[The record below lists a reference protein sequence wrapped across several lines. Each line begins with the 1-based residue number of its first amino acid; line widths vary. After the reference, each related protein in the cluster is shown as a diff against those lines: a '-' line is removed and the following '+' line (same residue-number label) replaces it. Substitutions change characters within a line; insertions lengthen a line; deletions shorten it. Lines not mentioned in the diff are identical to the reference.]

1 MLRRFLFSLLIL
13 CSSPAMAQRLDA
25 TPGDTPPGSSVTY
38 RDLLGMLFTGLE
50 EKGAGFSGKPNPGL
64 RHIAGPGEGD
74 EAPEMAAN
82 ISFTAVPVK
91 AGRQD
96 RLVVLIDIGSEGAMG
111 YAIMALFAAGA
122 APKLLDAANVSY
134 DRMTGFHEPG
144 VIPAGNGETALVTTS
159 GHFNSSQGYKIS
171 PIILIRNDRLE
182 LVDTVMMLDELVC
195 THGRVQTLTV
205 ATGAVYEPFADIVA
219 AVTDTITPAE
229 QGCGE
234 GVTPPPASTRTLAVT
249 YRWDAQQ
256 SKYLPDS
263 DAFEALAKENE
274 QRF

>member
-1 MLRRFLFSLLIL
+1 MLLRAVFILLIL
-13 CSSPAMAQRLDA
+13 CSAPAMAQRLDA
-25 TPGDTPPGSSVTY
+25 TPADTLPGSTVTY
-38 RDLLGMLFTGLE
+38 RDLLGSLFTNVV
-50 EKGAGFSGKPNPGL
+50 EKNGVVSGKPNPGL
-64 RHIAGPGEGD
+64 RHIGGPGEGD
-74 EAPEMAAN
+74 ETPETADN
-82 ISFTAVPVK
+82 IYFTAMSVQ

-96 RLVVLIDIGSEGAMG
+96 RLVMLIDIGSEGAMG
-111 YAIMALFAAGA
+111 YAIMALFSAGA

-144 VIPAGNGETALVTTS
+144 VISAGNGETALVTTS
-159 GHFNSSQGYKIS
+159 AHFNSGQGYKIS

-182 LVDTVMMLDELVC
+182 LIDTVMMLDELVC

-205 ATGAVYEPFADIVA
+205 ATGAYYEPFADIVA
-219 AVTDTITPAE
+219 AVTDTITPAD
-229 QGCGE
+229 QDCGE
-234 GVTPPPASTRTLAVT
+234 DVTPPPASTRTLAVT
-249 YRWDAQQ
+249 YRWDAKQ